1 MFVILAFALLAIG
14 TYETFTG
21 SYEAAWNS
29 FVLGNLYLA
38 IFYICDLK
46 QDIKKLRNDIKEL
59 KEGRGEIKE
68 IWEDR

>member
-1 MFVILAFALLAIG
+1 MFAIFAFALMVIG
-14 TYETFTG
+14 AYEAFTG

-29 FVLGNLYLA
+29 LILGNLFLS